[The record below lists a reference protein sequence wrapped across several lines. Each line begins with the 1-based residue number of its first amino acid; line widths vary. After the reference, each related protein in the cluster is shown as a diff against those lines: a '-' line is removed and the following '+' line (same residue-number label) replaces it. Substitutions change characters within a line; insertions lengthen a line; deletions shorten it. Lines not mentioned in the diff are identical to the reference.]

1 MVVDER
7 LQALL
12 EQGEELGCLNLS
24 AVSEFLQE
32 ADLDED
38 QTTGFFEQLEER
50 GIALTDDCARPEA
63 QSPVYVNGDL
73 AVATTDALQLF
84 LNEAGRYKLLTAS
97 EEVELAKRIERG
109 DKEAK
114 DLMINSNLRLVVS
127 IAKKYQGHG
136 ISLLDLIQE
145 GIIGLI
151 RAVEK
156 FDWRRGY
163 KFSTYATW
171 WIRQAVQRGVANKSR
186 TIRIPVHIVEREQKI
201 SRAERELT
209 TKLQR
214 PPTDEEVANQ
224 AKLSLKHVQEVH
236 AVARAVTSLDRPLG
250 EEADT
255 SFGDLIAGESAEPS
269 EEVHVSLAEDAV
281 RQAVETLPERE
292 RDVVKLR
299 YGMDGDRDPKSL
311 EEIGR
316 ELGITRE
323 RVRQIESQALG
334 RLAEHRE
341 VAALGGSAA

>member
-1 MVVDER
+1 MAVDER
-7 LQALL
+7 LQTLL
-12 EQGEELGCLNLS
+12 DQGEEAGCLNLS
-24 AVSEFLQE
+24 AVNEFLQE
-32 ADLDED
+32 AELDDE
-38 QTTGFFEQLEER
+38 QVEGFFEQLEDR
-50 GIALTDDCARPEA
+50 KIPLTDDCARPDA
-63 QSPVYVNGDL
+63 QEGTYVNGDL
-73 AVATTDALQLF
+73 AAATTDALQLF
-84 LNEAGRYKLLTAS
+84 LNEAGRYKLLTAQ

-209 TKLQR
+209 AKLER
-214 PPTDEEVANQ
+214 PPTDDEVAKTT
-224 AKLSLKHVQEVH
+224 KLSLKHVKEVR
-236 AVARAVTSLDRPLG
+236 AAARAVTSLDKPVGDEGDAKL
-250 EEADT
+250 
-255 SFGDLIAGESAEPS
+255 GDLIAAERGEPS
-269 EEVHVSLAEDAV
+269 EEVHVSLAETTVRHAV
-281 RQAVETLPERE
+281 DELPDRE
-292 RDVVKLR
+292 RQVVKLR
-299 YGMDGDRDPKSL
+299 YGMDGDTDPKSL

-316 ELGITRE
+316 ILGLTRE

-334 RLAEHRE
+334 RLAERRE
-341 VAALGGSAA
+341 IEALSNRAA